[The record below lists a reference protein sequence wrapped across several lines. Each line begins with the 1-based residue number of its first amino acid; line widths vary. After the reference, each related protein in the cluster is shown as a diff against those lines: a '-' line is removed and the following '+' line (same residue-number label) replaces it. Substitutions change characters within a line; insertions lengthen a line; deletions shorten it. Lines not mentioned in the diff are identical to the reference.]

1 MIVTFTSSPS
11 KSDVSAI
18 YQGLVEFNRE
28 HFPAPNENSFGLF
41 IHDEEHRI
49 VGGLT
54 GQQFFTSM
62 HIRYLWLDESMRRQG
77 FGRQLIER
85 VEAEAKQ
92 RDILNLFIDTYSFQA
107 PTFYEN
113 LGFRQTGRYN
123 DYPMRGIDKIFYQKR
138 LKPQRPR

>member
-1 MIVTFTSSPS
+1 M
-11 KSDVSAI
+11 A
-18 YQGLVEFNRE
+18 FNRE

-41 IHDEEHRI
+41 IYDEEHRI

-62 HIRYLWLDESMRRQG
+62 HIRYLWLDKTMRRQG

-85 VEAEAKQ
+85 VEAEARQ

-107 PTFYEN
+107 PTFYET

-138 LKPQRPR
+138 LNPQMPR